1 MHPEESIQAHLDL
14 KGKRLLPIHNGT
26 FDLSMHSWREP
37 FDRIVALGN
46 VQGIPVITPLMGEP
60 VSMHDTTGGRRWW
73 EVPDRVKEAAQVQV
87 KGQPAAEQL

>member
-37 FDRIVALGN
+37 FDRIVGLGN
-46 VQGIPVITPLMGEP
+46 VQGIPVITPVMGEP
-60 VSMHDTTGGRRWW
+60 VSRDDTTGGRRWW
-73 EVPDRVKEAAQVQV
+73 AEPDWGKETAQVQIQ
-87 KGQPAAEQL
+87 GHPAVEQF